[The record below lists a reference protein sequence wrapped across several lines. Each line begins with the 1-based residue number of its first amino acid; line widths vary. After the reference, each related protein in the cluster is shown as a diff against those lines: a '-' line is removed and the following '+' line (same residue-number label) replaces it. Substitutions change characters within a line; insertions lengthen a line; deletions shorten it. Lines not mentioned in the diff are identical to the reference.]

1 MKRRRQ
7 IFYWD
12 SSVFVAFFNEET
24 TRSENVAQILEEAE
38 SGDVFIITSSFTLV
52 EVIKLKGS
60 TPILVA
66 DQKKITEFF
75 EKDYFRFVD
84 ANRKITESARD
95 LIWKSPGL
103 YLPPIP
109 AMRIGVPCSRP
120 SPATGRLTMGS
131 SAAIAIPHSA
141 RSGRATS
148 AVLPPNGC
156 FPCPARAANARVDG
170 RPRWVLTN
178 QALEKFNKIGS
189 AAPVGSV

>member
-12 SSVFVAFFNEET
+12 SSVFVAFFNEES

-52 EVIKLKGS
+52 EVIKLKGT
-60 TPILVA
+60 TPILVS
-66 DQKKITEFF
+66 DQKKVTEFF

-103 YLPPIP
+103 FPKDAVHLASAIEFARKEELDCIHSYDRDFLALNGKLPISCPVREPVP
-109 AMRIGVPCSRP
+109 AQPGLGLKVERIKKKV
-120 SPATGRLTMGS
+120 
-131 SAAIAIPHSA
+131 A
-141 RSGRATS
+141 RRRRSIE
-148 AVLPPNGC
+148 L
-156 FPCPARAANARVDG
+156 
-170 RPRWVLTN
+170 
-178 QALEKFNKIGS
+178 
-189 AAPVGSV
+189 